1 MIKNIL
7 LAFIPVFIAVDAIGL
22 TPIFIS
28 FTYRLTKEEKRK
40 IILQSMATAGGL
52 TITFIFLGKWI
63 FKVLG
68 IEIGDFMLAGGTL
81 LFCIAILDIVGPEKK
96 RKVSEKDVGVVP
108 LGTPLIAG
116 PAVLTTS
123 FIIIEEYGLFATL
136 CSVVVNILIA
146 GGIFTAS
153 NFLQKILGET
163 GTRALSK
170 ITSILLAAIAV
181 MMIRRGLINLLIK

>member
-1 MIKNIL
+1 MIRNIL
-7 LAFIPVFIAVDAIGL
+7 LAFIPIFIAVDAIGL
-22 TPIFIS
+22 TPVFIS
-28 FTYRLTKEEKRK
+28 FTYRFTKEEKRR
-40 IILQSMATAGGL
+40 IILQSMATAGAL

-63 FKVLG
+63 FGVLG

-81 LFCIAILDIVGPEKK
+81 LFCIAILGLVGPEKK
-96 RKVSEKDVGVVP
+96 RKVSEKDIGVVP

-136 CSVVVNILIA
+136 CSVVINIMIA
-146 GGIFTAS
+146 GGIFSAS
-153 NFLQKILGET
+153 AFLQKILGET

-181 MMIRRGLINLLIK
+181 MMIRRGLTSLLG